1 MSRFLTIAAT
11 VLQALF
17 PIGAF
22 ALGPGEPAPAF
33 NAMSTHGPI
42 GLGDYAGRKNVVLAL
57 YYKDFT
63 PV

>member
-1 MSRFLTIAAT
+1 MARFLTIAAM
-11 VLQALF
+11 VFQAFF
-17 PIGAF
+17 PAGAF

-33 NAMSTHGPI
+33 NGMSTHGPV

-57 YYKDFT
+57 YFKDFT